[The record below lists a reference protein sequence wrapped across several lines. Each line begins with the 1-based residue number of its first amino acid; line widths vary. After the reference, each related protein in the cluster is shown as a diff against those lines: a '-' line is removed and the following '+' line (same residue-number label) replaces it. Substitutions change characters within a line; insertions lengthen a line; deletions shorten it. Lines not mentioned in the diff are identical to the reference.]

1 MMWIYELLSEVLHMS
16 FMASI
21 VILAV
26 LVIRL
31 LFRKLPKL
39 FRYVLWSVV
48 LFRLLC
54 PVTVSSSFSFFRV
67 LETPMKGTQ
76 LMQRLPEDYPEAG
89 KQAYMPKDGQI
100 TDNAEKV
107 TVPPSFSEAKTRA
120 EITKLWRHF
129 AVCAWLLGVSIMML
143 YSICSLIRLK
153 RRLIGALRM
162 NEQVFLSDSI
172 VTPFVIGI
180 FKPRIYLPCTLG
192 EEEKSYIILHEQIH
206 IKRGDHIFRALAFG
220 ALAIHWF
227 NPLVWLAFYLSGVDM
242 EMSCDEAVMK
252 KTDSDIRAAYSTSL
266 LGLSTGK
273 RYFNGTL
280 LAFGEGNVKNRIRN
294 VMKYRKP
301 ALITVITAVLVVIV
315 LVCTM
320 GSNPKDGSD
329 SKGNEPIGNEAVILE
344 ESMEKLQEEQAA
356 LTDKQTEVVDT
367 AKVVQEEEQN
377 AKRRIAQLELWARA
391 FCNRK
396 ITTIRD
402 MISEEALE
410 AMKESGLYQGGDS
423 FGWSSPWPWNEQ
435 GDYVI
440 TEVTDSS
447 AVILYYAWVSDPHIT
462 VWRETLKF
470 HEEEGMLHIDEEHL
484 SMLDAI
490 ASGDEYRQAYPNGIT
505 GTPMDY
511 LNCNMDSWDMSTGEI
526 LNENALEENKAYH
539 RLFSPDTAAVY
550 LLNLLD
556 NPDKV
561 KVRSGMPEEDGSIS
575 VAIRFEED
583 GEEILLKMIQPY
595 GENGIWVVQEN

>member
-16 FMASI
+16 FMSSI

-31 LFRKLPKL
+31 LFQRLPKL

-54 PVTVSSSFSFFRV
+54 PVTLSSSVSFFRV
-67 LETPMKGTQ
+67 FGTPMEGAQ
-76 LMQRLPEDYPEAG
+76 LVQSLPEDNPEAG
-89 KQAYMPKDGQI
+89 KPVSVPMDGQMQE
-100 TDNAEKV
+100 DAEKV
-107 TVPPSFSEAKTRA
+107 TVPASFGETKSRA
-120 EITKLWRHF
+120 EITKLWKLF

-143 YSICSLIRLK
+143 YSICSLIRL
-153 RRLIGALRM
+153 RRKLIGALRVD
-162 NEQVFLSDSI
+162 EQVFLSDSI
-172 VTPFVIGI
+172 MTPFVIGI
-180 FKPRIYLPCTLG
+180 LRPRIYLPCTLG
-192 EEEKSYIILHEQIH
+192 EEEKPYIILHEQIH
-206 IKRGDHIFRALAFG
+206 IKRGDHIFRALAFC

-252 KTDSDIRAAYSTSL
+252 KSDSDIRAAYSTSL

-273 RYFNGTL
+273 RYFNGAL
-280 LAFGEGNVKNRIRN
+280 LAFGEGNVKNRIKN
-294 VMKYRKP
+294 VMKYKKP
-301 ALITVITAVLVVIV
+301 AFITIITAVLVVIV
-315 LVCTM
+315 LVCTL
-320 GSNPKDGSD
+320 GSNPKDGSG
-329 SKGNEPIGNEAVILE
+329 SKGDEPIEKEAVILE
-344 ESMEKLQEEQAA
+344 KSMEELQEEQTA
-356 LTDKQTEVVDT
+356 LTDKEAEETE
-367 AKVVQEEEQN
+367 KGIQEEEQK
-377 AKRRIAQLELWARA
+377 AKRRMAQLELWARA
-391 FCNRK
+391 FCNRQ

-402 MISEEALE
+402 MMSEEALE
-410 AMKESGLYQGGDS
+410 SMKESGLYQGGDS
-423 FGWSSPWPWNEQ
+423 FGWSSPWPWDEQ
-435 GDYVI
+435 SDYAI

-470 HEEEGMLHIDEEHL
+470 HEEEGILHVDEEHL

-511 LNCNMDSWDMSTGEI
+511 LNTIMDGWDMSTGEI
-526 LNENALEENKAYH
+526 LNANAAEEGNKAYSG
-539 RLFSPDTAAVY
+539 LFSPDTAAVY

-556 NPDKV
+556 NPRKV
-561 KVRSGMPEEDGSIS
+561 KVQSGTPQEDGS
-575 VAIRFEED
+575 VPVTIRFEED

-595 GENGIWVVQEN
+595 GENGIWVVKEE